1 MSPLKVTY
9 MLFLHRE
16 ERDGV
21 ITDLAGQM
29 RNLRRSLIEG
39 GEPDLVM
46 PFRPNPN
53 HQWPAPLRAWTG
65 GIDPASII
73 QLVTDAPFEH
83 PVMLVL
89 QSDQDQNWSYHH
101 IFYKP
106 SGEEL

>member
-1 MSPLKVTY
+1 MRVTY
-9 MLFLHRE
+9 LLFLDSR

-21 ITDLAGQM
+21 VVDLSEQM
-29 RNLRRSLIEG
+29 RGLRRSLADG

-46 PFRPNPN
+46 PFRLNPSS
-53 HQWPAPLRAWTG
+53 QWPMCLRSWTG
-65 GIDPASII
+65 GTIEPASII

-89 QSDQDQNWSYHH
+89 RSDQDHAWSYHH

>member
-1 MSPLKVTY
+1 MKVTY
-9 MLFLHRE
+9 LLFLDSR

-21 ITDLAGQM
+21 VTGLREEM
-29 RNLRRSLIEG
+29 RSLRRSLVEG

-46 PFRPNPN
+46 PFRPNLAV
-53 HQWPAPLRAWTG
+53 QWPTPLRAWTG
-65 GIDPASII
+65 GAIEPASII

-89 QSDQDQNWSYHH
+89 RSDQDHAWSYHH